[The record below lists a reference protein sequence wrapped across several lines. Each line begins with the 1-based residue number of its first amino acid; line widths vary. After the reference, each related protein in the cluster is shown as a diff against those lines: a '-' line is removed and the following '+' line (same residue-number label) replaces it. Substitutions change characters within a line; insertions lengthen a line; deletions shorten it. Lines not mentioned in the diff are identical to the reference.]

1 MTAGGETPIAKI
13 ATYNARMAK
22 SMIDKIYFMDKV
34 EADLFV
40 DYGCADGV
48 MVKALARMF
57 PENRFV
63 GYDILPR
70 MVNLAQENNPQEILF
85 TTDWGAIQ
93 QQIQTTQSNGGKTA
107 IVLSSIIHE
116 VYSYCSAGEIKEFW
130 KRVFESGFDY
140 VVIREMMVSRTTSRQ
155 SDPISV
161 ARIRQCYDGAK
172 LHQWESLWGS
182 INENWSLVHFLLT
195 YRYEEGWEREFREN
209 YLPLNLE
216 DFMPMIPRRYFPTFM
231 EHYTLPY
238 VRKTVEQD
246 FGIQLQDR
254 THFKCILEL
263 RA

>member
-1 MTAGGETPIAKI
+1 MTTGGNTPIAEI
-13 ATYNARMAK
+13 STYNARMAK

-48 MVKALARMF
+48 MLKSLAQFF
-57 PENRFV
+57 PGHQYA

-70 MVNLAQENNPQEILF
+70 MVEIAQENNPNGVLF
-85 TTDWGAIQ
+85 TTDWSAIQ
-93 QQIQTTQSNGGKTA
+93 QRVQATKKAGRKTV

-116 VYSYCSAGEIKEFW
+116 VYSYCSATEIQEFW
-130 KRVFESGFDY
+130 NRVFESGFDY
-140 VVIREMMVSRTTSRQ
+140 VVIREMMVSRTASRQ

-172 LHQWESLWGS
+172 LQQWESLWGS
-182 INENWSLVHFLLT
+182 LNENWSLVHFLLT
-195 YRYEEGWEREFREN
+195 YRYTEGWEREFREN

-231 EHYTLPY
+231 EHYTLPWI
-238 VRKTVEQD
+238 RKTVEED

-254 THFKCILEL
+254 THFKVILEL
-263 RA
+263 KA